1 MALSGKQKAAMLFMS
16 LDATTATELLEGM
29 DPEAVEDLA
38 VEVAYMDASGLCDRK
53 KQSTIARE
61 FCNSLKQNQSY
72 GLNIGRFFN
81 EMLINI
87 IGEEKAGKIRSQVQK
102 ATLQKDL
109 FASIRSASV
118 DELMLAMDGEH
129 PQTIA
134 AILSELSPK
143 KSQEILSILPE
154 EERAK
159 TVWKMTSPDLLGFSV
174 KQRIATMTT
183 ERLKSLKGETLTMK
197 PGRREE
203 NLRNLAVVLSGLEKD
218 VRDQLLGEIT
228 KQDEDTCTMIKRLM
242 ITWEDIDTIA
252 DRSLQ
257 ESLRNVESG
266 TLAIAIYGADED
278 IIQKIR
284 SNISERAM
292 SILDEEISMMQ
303 DPLEREILDA
313 REQVVKPLR
322 DANEEGKLRVEGR

>member
-1 MALSGKQKAAMLFMS
+1 
-16 LDATTATELLEGM
+16 M
-29 DPEAVEDLA
+29 DPDAVEDLA

-87 IGEEKAGKIRSQVQK
+87 IGEEKAGKIRSQIQK

-109 FASIRSASV
+109 FTAIRSASV
-118 DELMLAMDGEH
+118 DELMLAMEGEH

-134 AILSELSPK
+134 AVLSELSPK
-143 KSQEILSILPE
+143 KIQEILSILPE

-159 TVWKMTSPDLLGFSV
+159 TVWKMTSPDLLRSSV
-174 KQRIATMTT
+174 KQRIATMIT
-183 ERLKSLKGETLTMK
+183 ERLKGLKGETLTAK
-197 PGRREE
+197 PGRKEE
-203 NLRNLAVVLSGLEKD
+203 NLRNLAIVLSGLEKEI
-218 VRDQLLGEIT
+218 RNHLLDEIT
-228 KQDEDTCTMIKRLM
+228 KQDEDTCLMIKRLM
-242 ITWEDIDTIA
+242 ITWEDIVTIA

-257 ESLRNVESG
+257 ESLRNVESS
-266 TLAIAIYGADED
+266 TLAIAIFGADEE

-284 SNISERAM
+284 SNISERVM
-292 SILDEEISMMQ
+292 DILDEEISLMQ
-303 DPLEREILDA
+303 DPLEKEVLDA
-313 REQVVKPLR
+313 REQVVTPLR
-322 DANEEGKLRVEGR
+322 EANEEGKLRMESR